1 MPHDGRYNSI
11 VGAQSGTV
19 YVHIEIDRE
28 LLKDIEA
35 DARRNGTT
43 STIFINRMLDQFF
56 RNRYYAAP
64 GQ

>member
-11 VGAQSGTV
+11 AGAQSGTT
-19 YVHIEIDRE
+19 YVHVEIDRE

-43 STIFINRMLDQFF
+43 FSIFINRMVDQYF
-56 RNRYYAAP
+56 RARYYADPAN
-64 GQ
+64 